1 MNKKLVMIVLVLIVL
16 LSLVTAC
23 QPKIPKAQ
31 QVVFTEG
38 PSVPEPEL
46 ETEPTVEKTD
56 LSKSSIM
63 LKAED
68 GVDIAATYYKPLKEE
83 PPGVILLHMLNKDR
97 FTWDPFAKRLQEEG
111 YAVLA
116 IDLRGHGE
124 SINQGKWQ
132 DFNEMDFNSMI
143 NDARAAKTYI
153 EQTLEPRR
161 YIMIGASIGANVA
174 LNYAAADDDID
185 AVILLSPGETYRGVN
200 VIGAVNLYGE
210 RPLLIAASKEDDYSY
225 KSSNKLHT
233 LAEKSTFR
241 KYEDA
246 GHGTDMFNAPIGL
259 DFLILNWLDEN
270 I

>member
-1 MNKKLVMIVLVLIVL
+1 MNKRLVMIFLVLIVS
-16 LSLVTAC
+16 LSLLTAC
-23 QPKIPKAQ
+23 QKTVSEAN
-31 QVVFTEG
+31 TM
-38 PSVPEPEL
+38 EPII
-46 ETEPTVEKTD
+46 ETEPVEEQVTVEKTD

-68 GVDIAATYYKPLKEE
+68 GVDIAATYYKPLEEE
-83 PPGVILLHMLNKDR
+83 PPGVILLHMLDKDR
-97 FTWDPFAKRLQEEG
+97 FTWDVFAKRLQEEG

-124 SINQGKWQ
+124 SINQGRWQ
-132 DFNEMDFNSMI
+132 DFNEMDFNSMV

-174 LNYAAADDDID
+174 LNYAAADNDIN

-200 VIGAVNLYGE
+200 VLGAINMYGD

-225 KSSNKLHT
+225 KSSSKLHD
-233 LAEKSTFR
+233 LAGKSTFR

-246 GHGTDMFNAPIGL
+246 GHGTDMLNAPIGL
-259 DFLILNWLDEN
+259 DSLIVSWLDEN